1 LGSVEV
7 LRLLPA
13 AFGALTCFCD
23 ESLLLQR
30 TAIAAR

>member
-13 AFGALTCFCD
+13 AFGAVTCFVIFVGD
-23 ESLLLQR
+23 G